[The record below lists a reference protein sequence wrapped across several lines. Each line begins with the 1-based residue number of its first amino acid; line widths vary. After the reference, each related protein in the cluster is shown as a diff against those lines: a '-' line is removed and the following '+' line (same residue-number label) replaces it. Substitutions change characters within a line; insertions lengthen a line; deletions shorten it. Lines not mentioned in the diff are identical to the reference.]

1 VDPVV
6 RGWRQRCGGPATTAR
21 APGPTIDPPIRPLQ
35 IVDSSLPFSHRHC
48 PCLADARSRG
58 NDLQNEMSNTI
69 EGQLADRSFY
79 RRSRIDPLW
88 DRSALGGSA
97 VVRLRRS
104 ESSSCVGARQPC
116 PSARTRSCL
125 RAARV
130 ARRSCACRADEPASA
145 TPRPP
150 NAAPRAVAAA
160 DCRCRPCHRAPPAA
174 GAGTARRGKRGERE
188 GGAEPRGRVVLRCG
202 EGLAPARAAAAACS
216 HAGCH
221 RWRPRRTLPPL
232 CRSLLTPGSLCV
244 HTVSTRSPA
253 RSGMTSSISRSSYS
267 PCLQLF
273 IALLLVD

>member
-1 VDPVV
+1 MTCRTKCRIRL
-6 RGWRQRCGGPATTAR
+6 RGNSQTEVFIDDQESILSGIGALSGGP
-21 APGPTIDPPIRPLQ
+21 P
-35 IVDSSLPFSHRHC
+35 
-48 PCLADARSRG
+48 
-58 NDLQNEMSNTI
+58 
-69 EGQLADRSFY
+69 SFGFV
-79 RRSRIDPLW
+79 
-88 DRSALGGSA
+88 A
-97 VVRLRRS
+97 S
-104 ESSSCVGARQPC
+104 ESSSCVGARRPC

-130 ARRSCACRADEPASA
+130 ARRRCACRADEPASA

-232 CRSLLTPGSLCV
+232 CRSLLTPGSLRAHSVDPFSRKEWYDVKAPSTFAIRNACKTCV
-244 HTVSTRSPA
+244 NRT
-253 RSGMTSSISRSSYS
+253 SGTS
-267 PCLQLF
+267 
-273 IALLLVD
+273 A